1 MAVTFQFMRRENL
14 YLKNEYM
21 NRADYFDV
29 DSDAIV
35 FGQINILLFDF

>member
-1 MAVTFQFMRRENL
+1 MRRENL

-35 FGQINILLFDF
+35 FG